1 MALDKDSLSGIETL
15 EPGKVPKRYLALL
28 YQLLKLGHT
37 PIREAV
43 VDHLCNG
50 VLQSTAAETYNVK
63 KGSISRQIRR
73 LNQVNEI
80 TCELARYHKSEL
92 FDPKVD

>member
-1 MALDKDSLSGIETL
+1 MAIDKDSLSGVETL
-15 EPGKVPKRYLALL
+15 EPGKVPKGYLTLL

-37 PIREAV
+37 PIRQAV

-63 KGSISRQIRR
+63 RGSTSRQLKR
-73 LNQVNEI
+73 LNHVNSI
-80 TCELARYHKSEL
+80 TCELARYHKLESLESEIN
-92 FDPKVD
+92 

>member
-63 KGSISRQIRR
+63 RGSISRQIKR
-73 LNQVNEI
+73 LNYVNGI
-80 TCELARYHKSEL
+80 ACELARYHRLESLESEI
-92 FDPKVD
+92 D